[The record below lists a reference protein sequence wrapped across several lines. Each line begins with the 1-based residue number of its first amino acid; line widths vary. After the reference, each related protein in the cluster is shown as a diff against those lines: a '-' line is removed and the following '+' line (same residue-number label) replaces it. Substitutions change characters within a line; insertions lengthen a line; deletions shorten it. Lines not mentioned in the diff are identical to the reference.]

1 MARNEAKPKP
11 KLGTGEFVALMALLT
26 SLVAVSIDA
35 MLPALAEIGADLGT
49 SHENEPQLVVT
60 ALFVGL
66 TLGQLVAGPV
76 SDSIGRKPAIG
87 AGITIFIVGCLLS
100 IFATNFAVML
110 IGRVLQ
116 GIGAAAPRVATMA
129 LIRDEYEGAA
139 MARILSFVMA
149 VFILVPMAAPAMG
162 QVIVLVA
169 NWRLIFAVLLI
180 HAVVALAWL
189 ILRQPETL
197 PAGRRRPFSFG
208 PILSGMRETCTNR
221 IALGYT
227 FAGGM
232 IFGALIGYL
241 TSAQQVFQ
249 SIYGV
254 GALFPL
260 YFAVNA
266 LSIGAASL
274 VNAKLVMRF
283 GMQPLAR
290 WALRILVV
298 LWIGFLVYAVAA
310 AGKPNVFILTGCM
323 MVAFFCIG
331 VLFSN
336 FNALAMEP
344 LGHIAGVGAAVVGML
359 QTLISLVLGTFIGQ
373 SYNGTVLPLVIGF
386 AVLALASL
394 AIMTWTERGRAATSA
409 ER

>member
-1 MARNEAKPKP
+1 M
-11 KLGTGEFVALMALLT
+11 
-26 SLVAVSIDA
+26 
-35 MLPALAEIGADLGT
+35 ADLGVE
-49 SHENEPQLVVT
+49 HENEPQLVVT

-66 TLGQLVAGPV
+66 ALGQVVAGPV

-100 IFATNFAVML
+100 IFATSFSVML

-116 GIGAAAPRVATMA
+116 GVGAAAPRVATMA
-129 LIRDEYEGAA
+129 LIRDEYEGPG

-162 QVIVLVA
+162 QVIV
-169 NWRLIFAVLLI
+169 IFAHWRVIFVFLLI

-197 PAGRRRPFSFG
+197 PVGRRRPFSFG
-208 PILSGMRETCTNR
+208 PILSGVRETCTNR

-232 IFGALIGYL
+232 IFGALVGYL

-249 SIYGV
+249 SLYGV

-283 GMQPLAR
+283 GMRPLAG
-290 WALRILVV
+290 WALRIMCI
-298 LWIGFLVYAVAA
+298 LWIPFVIYAVAT
-310 AGKPNVFILTGCM
+310 AGRPNIFILTACM

-331 VLFSN
+331 VLFAN

-344 LGHIAGVGAAVVGML
+344 LGHIAGVGAAVIGML
-359 QTLISLVLGTFIGQ
+359 QTLISLVLGTIIGQ
-373 SYNGTVLPLVIGF
+373 SYNGTVLPLVFGF
-386 AVLALASL
+386 AILALAAL
-394 AIMTWTERGRAATSA
+394 AIMTWTERGRPA
-409 ER
+409 EPMNQ

>member
-310 AGKPNVFILTGCM
+310 AGKPNVFILTAAM